1 MHLNLRRLI
10 PASFAAAFLLL
21 PGASS
26 AHAYSVD
33 RIEGG
38 TLYFKPDAAETSGA
52 SFQVKTPL
60 TDIEVIGLLHQ
71 PPPAT
76 KPYALVAAKPC
87 ATCPEERGLFLV
99 SPQGGKPNGYVY
111 PGRIFDP
118 KIGAVVL
125 QSRAFYGKCL
135 RSTPNDTLVFFQ
147 KEIVEKKR
155 RRYSSSGV
163 YVTEMSGNR
172 LEEKLIEKGMPR
184 IDDTLKRVHK
194 KECFEI
200 VGKNRNVLNKPL
212 DLIIR
217 HGLDSDESDDED
229 ETPGDSQS

>member
-1 MHLNLRRLI
+1 MRLKLDRRLWLGLV
-10 PASFAAAFLLL
+10 LL
-21 PGASS
+21 SS
-26 AHAYSVD
+26 ATAGAYSLD
-33 RIEGG
+33 RIDGNVI
-38 TLYFKPDAAETSGA
+38 YIKPEAAESSA
-52 SFQVKTPL
+52 SPFQIKTPL
-60 TDIEVIGLLHQ
+60 SDIELIGLMHQ
-71 PPPAT
+71 ANT
-76 KPYALVAAKPC
+76 SEKPYALVAAKPC

-135 RSTPNDTLVFFQ
+135 RSTSNSTLVFFQ
-147 KEIVEKKR
+147 KELVEKKK
-155 RRYSSSGV
+155 RRYSSAGVHITEINSGK
-163 YVTEMSGNR
+163 

-184 IDDTLKRVHK
+184 IDDTLKRVRQ

-200 VGKNRNVLNKPL
+200 TGKNRNVLNKPL

-217 HGLDSDESDDED
+217 HGLDNDEGDDDE
-229 ETPGDSQS
+229 ETPSESQS

>member
-1 MHLNLRRLI
+1 MRFNLSRLTL
-10 PASFAAAFLLL
+10 AGFAAVLLL
-21 PGASS
+21 ATSN
-26 AHAYSVD
+26 ANAYSVD

-38 TLYFKPDAAETSGA
+38 TLYFKPEAAETSGS

-60 TDIEVIGLLHQ
+60 SDIEVIGLLRQ
-71 PPPAT
+71 PASDA

-118 KIGAVVL
+118 KIGATVL

-135 RSTPNDTLVFFQ
+135 RSTSNDTLVFFQ
-147 KEIVEKKR
+147 RELVEKRR

-163 YVTEMSGNR
+163 YVTEISGNKI
-172 LEEKLIEKGMPR
+172 EEKLIERGLPR
-184 IDDTLKRVHK
+184 LDDTLKRVRK

-200 VGKNRNVLNKPL
+200 TGKNRNVLNKPL

-217 HGLDSDESDDED
+217 HGLDNDEGDEED
-229 ETPGDSQS
+229 ETPSDSQS